1 MCDIGS
7 GEAGIDKIPLKRFAI
22 SDFFKISEPP
32 PEEGALCIVI
42 FPVAELSLS
51 ENVPCHSATA
61 YFRRGVWI
69 YADEPTDLRFEP
81 YYYLPISF
89 VS

>member
-1 MCDIGS
+1 MMKGNEGVIMNKPRIR
-7 GEAGIDKIPLKRFAI
+7 AFI

-32 PEEGALCIVI
+32 PEEGALCLVI

-61 YFRRGVWI
+61 YFRHGVWV
-69 YADEPTDLRFEP
+69 YADEPTALRFEP
-81 YYYLPISF
+81 CYYLPISF